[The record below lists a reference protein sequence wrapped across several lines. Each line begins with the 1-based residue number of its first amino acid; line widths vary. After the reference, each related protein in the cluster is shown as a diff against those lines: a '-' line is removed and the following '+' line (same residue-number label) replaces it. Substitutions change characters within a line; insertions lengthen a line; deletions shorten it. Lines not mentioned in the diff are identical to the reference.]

1 MLNVSIRQ
9 LRIFVAVARHLSF
22 ARAAEELHLTPP
34 AVSMQIRDL
43 EEAVGVPLFERGKRI
58 ALTTGGEFFLLHAR
72 RMLGSLKDAE
82 DTLARLKGV
91 RAGKITIGMVSTAKF
106 FVPRLLAGFLRDH
119 PGVEVALAESNR
131 EGLVELLHRNELDLA
146 VMGTPPREL
155 DTRSEPFAAH
165 PLGIIASPRHP
176 FASLA
181 EVPSALLANERFL
194 VRERG
199 SGTRATTD
207 RYFQSQRIQPP
218 IVMEVRSNETLKQTV
233 IAEMGLAFISLH
245 TTALEVGAGLLH
257 VLDVPGLPLVR
268 RWQLVRMAS
277 KLLSPP
283 AEALRYYVLE
293 EGEALLA
300 RMFPN
305 LVVAVPER
313 PAPPPREGG
322 RARASGRPSRARR
335 T

>member
-1 MLNVSIRQ
+1 
-9 LRIFVAVARHLSF
+9 
-22 ARAAEELHLTPP
+22 
-34 AVSMQIRDL
+34 
-43 EEAVGVPLFERGKRI
+43 
-58 ALTTGGEFFLLHAR
+58 
-72 RMLGSLKDAE
+72 MLGSLKDAE

-194 VRERG
+194 VRE
-199 SGTRATTD
+199 
-207 RYFQSQRIQPP
+207 P
-218 IVMEVRSNETLKQTV
+218 
-233 IAEMGLAFISLH
+233 
-245 TTALEVGAGLLH
+245 
-257 VLDVPGLPLVR
+257 
-268 RWQLVRMAS
+268 
-277 KLLSPP
+277 
-283 AEALRYYVLE
+283 
-293 EGEALLA
+293 
-300 RMFPN
+300 
-305 LVVAVPER
+305 
-313 PAPPPREGG
+313 G
-322 RARASGRPSRARR
+322 RARGRRPTAISRASASSRR
-335 T
+335 SPWRSAATRRSSRR